1 MANRNATSVLFGFD
15 FQANAAIVLMLE
27 NIKDMVSIRLE
38 GYEDIDIDLNDGS
51 HIFAQAKAVVKSS
64 TDFSNVL
71 SNLKKS
77 LVSLSE
83 ANHKSGIITKELIYI
98 TNTPNPFNERQL
110 NSIFYGTAHR
120 EYNSLPQSLKDKIRI
135 ITSKIQ
141 QPLDISKFKI
151 QILPFETD
159 NDQERYKCVM
169 DAIGN
174 FIPQL
179 GNVLIAKDVLHKIW
193 MCDIFRSGTKRNS
206 DIKLTKNDIIWPVI
220 VLVTNNDNYDDDD
233 ELDESEVEEINRA
246 YKEIINN
253 CTERYEFVTKILS
266 AYNDFQKDVKSKDRK
281 TQFIQSES
289 QKYLSLFENSN
300 ITMSEEMQE
309 KLMQIIIR
317 NILNKRIQIDRI
329 KNTVNL

>member
-1 MANRNATSVLFGFD
+1 
-15 FQANAAIVLMLE
+15 MLE
-27 NIKDMVSIRLE
+27 NIKDMASIRLE

-179 GNVLIAKDVLHKIW
+179 GNVLIAKDVLHKMW
-193 MCDIFRSGTKRNS
+193 MCDIFRSGTKRHS